1 MSSIGKRGL
10 SRPEQQE
17 LWRRWKLGETTVS
30 IAKVLE
36 CSKDSLRRVVHRYG
50 GVAPADRTRAASAL
64 SVGDREQ
71 VSRGLV
77 AGHSFRRIAKDLER
91 APSTVSREV
100 NRNGGR
106 SAYRAVDADER
117 AWKKACRPK
126 PCRLSLNRKLRYTVA
141 AKLAKRWSPQQIDG
155 WLKQTYPE
163 NEDMRMSHETTYKTL
178 FIQARGA
185 LNKELTA
192 LLRSR
197 RPTRRAKT
205 ATRSGFGRGQIVD
218 AVSISERPAEVADRA
233 VPGHWEGDLLSG
245 SGNSH
250 IATLV
255 ERHSR
260 FVMLVKVPGKS
271 TNDVVP
277 ALTKRIRSLPVELRK
292 SVTWDRGTEMAK
304 HKDFTIA
311 TDVQVYFCD
320 PQSPWQRGSNENTNG
335 LLRQYFPKGTDLS
348 QFTQAQ
354 LNKVAKELNDR
365 PRQTLGFICPAQKLG
380 QTVALTG

>member
-1 MSSIGKRGL
+1 MESTSTRGL
-10 SRPEQQE
+10 SRSQQQE
-17 LWRRWKLGETTVS
+17 LWRRWKLGETVVS
-30 IAKVLE
+30 IARTLDR
-36 CSKDSLRRVVHRYG
+36 SKQSLSRVVHKHG
-50 GVAPADRTRAASAL
+50 GVAPANRVRAASAL
-64 SVGDREQ
+64 SASDREH
-71 VSRGLV
+71 VSRSLV
-77 AGHSFRRIAKDLER
+77 AGHSFRRIAKDIGR
-91 APSTVSREV
+91 APSTISREV

-106 SAYRAVDADER
+106 DRYRAVTADDR
-117 AWKKACRPK
+117 AWAQACRPK
-126 PCRLSLNRKLRYTVA
+126 RCRLSLNPDLRCIVA
-141 AKLAKRWSPQQIDG
+141 AKLAKRWSPQQIGG

-163 NEDMRMSHETTYKTL
+163 NQDMHVSHETIYRTL

-185 LNKELTA
+185 LKKELTA

-197 RPTRRAKT
+197 RPTRRAK
-205 ATRSGFGRGQIVD
+205 ASKKGGLGRGQIVD

-233 VPGHWEGDLLSG
+233 VPGHWEGDLISG

-250 IATLV
+250 IATMV

-271 TNDVVP
+271 TDDVVP
-277 ALTKRIRSLPVELRK
+277 ALAKRIRALPVELRK

-335 LLRQYFPKGTDLS
+335 LLRQYLPKGTDLS
-348 QFTQAQ
+348 TFTQAA
-354 LNKVAKELNDR
+354 LNKISRELNER
-365 PRQTLGFICPAQKLG
+365 PRQTLGFICPADKLA
-380 QTVALTG
+380 QSVALTS